1 MNVRRIILD
10 IESLDIVSD
19 DIISLNES
27 VKELIFAMSLNDNER
42 TIALNHKG
50 SFFYELGGCLIIHR
64 RIKDTKVI
72 INGKIK

>member
-1 MNVRRIILD
+1 MHVRRIILD

-19 DIISLNES
+19 DIIPLAES
-27 VKELIFAMSLNDNER
+27 VKELSLAMSLSDIER

-64 RIKDTKVI
+64 RIK
-72 INGKIK
+72 